1 MIAVYTLVS
10 EDGVIGLNGRRYLED
25 DDGEI
30 QVFNSIEEAR
40 TFIEEHGE
48 DPDNEYIEY
57 EDNEDG
63 SDPYENDPMMDS
75 IAKEIVRERNNA

>member
-25 DDGEI
+25 DEGEI
-30 QVFNSIEEAR
+30 LEFNSIGEAR
-40 TFIEEHGE
+40 TFIKEHGE

-57 EDNEDG
+57 EE
-63 SDPYENDPMMDS
+63 S
-75 IAKEIVRERNNA
+75 NNAEDISSN

>member
-25 DDGEI
+25 DEGEI
-30 QVFNSIEEAR
+30 LEFNSIDEAR

>member
-25 DDGEI
+25 DEGEI
-30 QVFNSIEEAR
+30 LEFNSIGEAR
-40 TFIEEHGE
+40 TFIKEHGE